1 MYWKKVK
8 QTFKKFLKLKILS
21 NCTLK
26 SQSYS
31 PEFFCQCSLIPILAG
46 EKGGEAWGERGEGER
61 GEDGRGESFPL
72 GNTL

>member
-31 PEFFCQCSLIPILAG
+31 PEFFCQCSLIPILVG

-61 GEDGRGESFPL
+61 GEDGRRESFPL